1 VTVLAIKNSAIT
13 AAKQFIIIII
23 IIEAFVTRLLQL
35 KNKQVRFGLCVL
47 RYISR
52 MDNSKSYERIVVIF
66 FYTSI
71 GFSARKNLLTQGSD
85 PDRIA
90 DPGRGIN
97 TGASVN
103 CYLRC

>member
-1 VTVLAIKNSAIT
+1 
-13 AAKQFIIIII
+13 
-23 IIEAFVTRLLQL
+23 VTRLLQL
-35 KNKQVRFGLCVL
+35 KKNRFHSV
-47 RYISR
+47 YAFYNSR
-52 MDNSKSYERIVVIF
+52 MDNSKSYKRGVVNF

-71 GFSARKNLLTQGSD
+71 GFSARKSLLTQGSD